1 MRTVAADSAGSLP
14 CKSRMWRADE
24 RTASAV
30 VMRCSAGRPIIRRV
44 QSIIAANTTNT
55 MIGTIDVDEYA
66 ITAAVPQLHC
76 AARRCWTTGMSSSAQ
91 NSMTFSIAGSSCG
104 ATPGQSISTAPPIV

>member
-1 MRTVAADSAGSLP
+1 
-14 CKSRMWRADE
+14 MWRADE

-66 ITAAVPQLHC
+66 ITAVYDDKWGQH
-76 AARRCWTTGMSSSAQ
+76 WTET
-91 NSMTFSIAGSSCG
+91 
-104 ATPGQSISTAPPIV
+104 